1 VIANGSLHFGA
12 DVPTRHVIQ
21 IILEHCGI
29 VIANRG
35 AGKTTALLEYVAIR
49 RFYKKTPPV
58 AILSPHEKMSRH
70 TQSIW
75 KNLFQGY
82 PNNLEPMFH
91 WRPEFVLQNGIREVF
106 IDELWSFPL
115 ETERQFQLLPIIG
128 AVGTPDQEFE
138 HCPRK
143 PNGPNPSNGYGPTG
157 LDIGQW
163 SMAHRWKL

>member
-1 VIANGSLHFGA
+1 LIDVIANGSLHFGA

-49 RFYKKTPPV
+49 RFYKRTPPV
-58 AILSPHEKMSRH
+58 AVLSPNE
-70 TQSIW
+70 
-75 KNLFQGY
+75 
-82 PNNLEPMFH
+82 
-91 WRPEFVLQNGIREVF
+91 
-106 IDELWSFPL
+106 
-115 ETERQFQLLPIIG
+115 
-128 AVGTPDQEFE
+128 EFE